1 MGFSVYNEM
10 LLESVAECEESIL
23 NIVNKAQIRTNFV
36 FILVIV
42 LVICS
47 IYMGFLNSTAESA
60 DISTE

>member
-1 MGFSVYNEM
+1 M